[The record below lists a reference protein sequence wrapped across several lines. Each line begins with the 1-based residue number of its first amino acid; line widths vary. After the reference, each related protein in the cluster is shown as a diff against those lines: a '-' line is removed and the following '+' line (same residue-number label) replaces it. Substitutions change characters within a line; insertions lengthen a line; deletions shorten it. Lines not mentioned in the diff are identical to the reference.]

1 MNAPL
6 FRYHPGDF
14 SEPAVKVLHMD
25 LSFDVFDDHTVV
37 VSALRF
43 VTGDR
48 PLTDLPLN
56 AKELEILDVGCESY
70 PVRYRY
76 DAAASLLHLSFTE
89 PVPPATEVTVR
100 TRTICRPNRTTLEGL
115 YYDAT
120 PPGAPPQQIT
130 QCQQWGFQRI
140 VPCIDD
146 MTAKCTYSVA
156 ITADERYTH
165 LISNGDVSVPRHRA
179 GDGRAAISYENS
191 ATPMAPYLFFLGC
204 GTYAGFSRD
213 LVYPDGK
220 RCSLELLAPPGS
232 DPAMAGQALG
242 YLHDSILWVYLFTG
256 PEMYTGTGLRK
267 QIYSLALEAAK
278 LRASGADPEKLAV
291 LDADLARMSAG
302 ITPGYQYTGSVYR
315 EIGMQNSDFGGM
327 ENVGNTTIT
336 TNRIMPFPVQTDPAF
351 EYMVD
356 VKAHEFYHNLNGSEV
371 TGRSPFS
378 IWLNEAVTVHI
389 ENQYHAFHFGEDYT
403 RLRNVAGIVAPV
415 SGTLALD
422 SGAASMPVEPD
433 GFNDPNEL
441 ITDITYVKGPEFIR
455 MIETTIGQEAF
466 ARGLDLYHRRFRHH
480 NASRE
485 DWIAAIEEVSGAS
498 LAGMAEGWLKRTGFP
513 TVNAAARFD
522 PASRQLEL
530 RLTQSGYGDGVPWD
544 FPFKFALVSEQGRDI
559 ADYTRRIRDRE
570 TSIVVPAPEKP
581 AFLSLNRGLSFYGS
595 TRYDPQVDEL
605 YLQAEKDPDIV
616 ARYLA
621 FLAITDREKIRLL
634 ADPAAEP
641 DSRCTGLLFRL
652 LTGPALAG
660 TGGQIAAIP
669 DSVQDPAYA
678 HRYQALWEAREKI
691 LKATAAAHSDELMD
705 RYAELHLPAGAPFSG
720 PGELEGKAREIK
732 ARGAGN
738 TCLAVLA
745 RLDTP
750 AVHRVLVEQ
759 FEQSRNASDRLT
771 AFALLMDSSFPG
783 RDRLL
788 AAFGEESA
796 DHPVSWENFL
806 SATAG
811 LSRPDLVSIVA
822 RVARSPAFRIDQAN
836 DQRALFGRF
845 AMNRKQSLQTR
856 EGREFLKNTI
866 LMLAPIN
873 EFTTVSIL
881 HAFDAIDRMEAGYHV
896 PLVTLLTGIIDGL
909 DPEKTPS
916 AYNTARRILDG
927 APEALRAYGQTGRT
941 AV

>member
-1 MNAPL
+1 MTESL

-14 SEPAVKVLHMD
+14 AEPAVKVLHMD

-37 VSALRF
+37 DSAMKF
-43 VTGDR
+43 MTGDR
-48 PLTDLPLN
+48 PLTGLALN
-56 AKELEILDVGCESY
+56 AKDLGILAVSCESY
-70 PVRYRY
+70 PVGYRY
-76 DAAASLLHLSFTE
+76 DAAAGLLHLSFSG
-89 PVPPATEVTVR
+89 PVPPGTEVTVR
-100 TRTICRPNRTTLEGL
+100 TRTTCRPNRTTLEGL
-115 YYDAT
+115 YYDVT

-146 MTAKCTYSVA
+146 MTAKCTYSVT

-165 LISNGDVSVPRHRA
+165 LLSNGNLSVPRHRA
-179 GDGRAAISYENS
+179 GTGRAAVSYENS

-220 RCSLELLAPPGS
+220 RCRLELLVPPGS
-232 DPAMAGQALG
+232 DTDRAEEALG
-242 YLHDSILWVYLFTG
+242 YLLDSILWIYLFTG
-256 PEMYTGTGLRK
+256 PEMYRAAGLRK
-267 QIYSLALEAAK
+267 QIYSRTLEAAK
-278 LRASGADPEKLAV
+278 LRVSGGDPEKLAA
-291 LDADLARMSAG
+291 LDAELARMAAG

-336 TNRIMPFPVQTDPAF
+336 TNRIMPFSGQTDPAF

-378 IWLNEAVTVHI
+378 IWLNEAVTVHV
-389 ENQYHAFHFGEDYT
+389 ENQYHAFHFGDDYT

-441 ITDITYVKGPEFIR
+441 ITDITYVKGPEFVR
-455 MIETTIGQEAF
+455 MIETTIGQEVF
-466 ARGLDLYHRRFRHH
+466 ARGLDLYHRRFRHR

-485 DWIAAIEEVSGAS
+485 DWIAAMEEVSDAS

-513 TVNAAARFD
+513 TVDAAARFD
-522 PASRQLEL
+522 PDSRQLEL
-530 RLTQSGYGDGVPWD
+530 RLSQSGYGSGTPWD
-544 FPFKFALVSEQGRDI
+544 FPFRFALVRGNGTDI
-559 ADYTRRIRDRE
+559 AEYTRRIRDRE
-570 TSIVVPAPEKP
+570 TTITVPAPEMP
-581 AFLSLNRGLSFYGS
+581 AFLSLNRGLSFYGR
-595 TRYDPQVDEL
+595 TRYDPPVEEL
-605 YLQAEKDPDIV
+605 YIQAEKDPDIV

-634 ADPAAEP
+634 ADPTGVP
-641 DSRCTGLLFRL
+641 DSRVTGLLFRL
-652 LTGPALAG
+652 LAGPALSG
-660 TGGQIAAIP
+660 SGGQIAAIP
-669 DSVQDPAYA
+669 DSVQDPAFA
-678 HRYQALWEAREKI
+678 HRYQALWDAREKI
-691 LKATAAAHSDELMD
+691 LKATAAAHSGELME
-705 RYAELHLPAGAPFSG
+705 RYAGLHGSVKLPFSVKDG
-720 PGELEGKAREIK
+720 IEGKAGAIK
-732 ARGAGN
+732 TRGAAN

-750 AVHRVLVEQ
+750 EVHRVLVEQ
-759 FEQSRNASDRLT
+759 FEESDSASDRLT

-788 AAFGEESA
+788 AAFGDESA
-796 DHPVSWENFL
+796 GHPVSWENFL

-811 LSRPDLVSIVA
+811 LSRPDLVQIIS
-822 RVARSPAFRIDQAN
+822 RVAHSPSFRIDQAN

-845 AMNRKQSLQTR
+845 AMNRKRSLQTG
-856 EGREFLKNTI
+856 EGREFLKTTI

-881 HAFDAIDRMEAGYHV
+881 HSFDAIDRMEAEFHV
-896 PLVTLLTGIIDGL
+896 PLVSILTGIIDGL

-927 APEALRAYGQTGRT
+927 APEALRAFGQSRRNS
-941 AV
+941 A